1 MPGGGGELPW
11 GEMDRDFRQKIRIKS
26 EKKTNLWVAQAIFDP
41 YRDHTKK
48 ENQRKVNSD
57 FITKD
62 WHRIMLSLAILIS

>member
-1 MPGGGGELPW
+1 
-11 GEMDRDFRQKIRIKS
+11 MDRDFRQKIRIKS

-41 YRDHTKK
+41 YRDRTKK

-62 WHRIMLSLAILIS
+62 